1 MSIYSDCAQA
11 ISDLAE
17 LNDVF
22 TEADVWIHASRD
34 GWTTDDV
41 REARKY
47 ANQIIS
53 ARYRNGEVVRFGPV
67 EYSGVQDYA
76 RKAGSIV
83 YAGTENGPVTWSTPN
98 GEFPRLSRHE
108 DEIQSGSGGR
118 RKGTARSDDEPWA
131 EQPGVDPTIRI
142 VRRRALISVPEVSA
156 SPAATPEAEVER
168 LTALLAQANQ
178 RCRNLEDSVA
188 ARDEEIA
195 RLHRDGVK
203 VAKNASHLTI
213 DAKKFD
219 DALANVVAHFDE
231 RFDRLEEGRG
241 SNSIAVA

>member
-17 LNDVF
+17 LSDVF

-53 ARYRNGEVVRFGPV
+53 ARYRNGEVVRYGPV

-83 YAGTENGPVTWSTPN
+83 YAGTESGPVTWSTPN
-98 GEFPRLSRHE
+98 GEFPRLPRHE
-108 DEIQSGSGGR
+108 DEIQSGGR
-118 RKGTARSDDEPWA
+118 RKGTARSDDEPWS
-131 EQPGVDPTIRI
+131 EQPGVDSSIRI
-142 VRRRALISVPEVSA
+142 VRRRALLSVPEVSDE
-156 SPAATPEAEVER
+156 PAATPEAEIER
-168 LTALLAQANQ
+168 LTALLAKAHQHS
-178 RCRNLEDSVA
+178 RNLEDFLA

-195 RLHRDGVK
+195 RLHREGVK
-203 VAKNASHLTI
+203 VAKNATHLTV

-219 DALANVVAHFDE
+219 EALGKVVAHFDE

-241 SNSIAVA
+241 SSNNIAVA